1 MEKMMENPEMKAKMM
16 QKMKEKDKG
25 MKMKGMDQN

>member
-1 MEKMMENPEMKAKMM
+1 MDNPEMMEMM

-25 MKMKGMDQN
+25 MKMNKH